1 MHYLIALFV
10 IVGLTGVVALL
21 MDGDHNLFGLGEIS
35 KIVKE
40 FKQEENSFTEFC
52 KEQKERDD
60 AKQSE
65 PVQVQTADASNN
77 PAQPV
82 AVAATAPA
90 PVTSFNRPFGNTAS
104 GVSFNPRPFGNN
116 DFQHLGDYK
125 PSAPAAA
132 PAGPVAQPPASN
144 GNMSQAQQ
152 LKSSSNPIIKTW
164 AGYVSMIE
172 DAAK

>member
-1 MHYLIALFV
+1 MHYVIALFV

-21 MDGDHNLFGLGEIS
+21 MDGDHNLFGFGEIS

-40 FKQEENSFTEFC
+40 FKQEEGAFAEFC

-60 AKQSE
+60 AKAVA
-65 PVQVQTADASNN
+65 PAQVQQVNVQNNTAK
-77 PAQPV
+77 PV
-82 AVAATAPA
+82 TTAAPA
-90 PVTSFNRPFGNTAS
+90 PAVSSNSLFGNTAS

-125 PSAPAAA
+125 PSAPVRQA
-132 PAGPVAQPPASN
+132 PAGPVAQSSASSSN
-144 GNMSQAQQ
+144 VSQAQQ
-152 LKSSSNPIIKTW
+152 MKSSSNPIIRTW